1 MKQHK
6 RFHNN
11 RLHRDSKKFNNKR
24 LRRNSGNNGEL
35 TIHRA
40 GHVMISPCQIID
52 NGFISVVNNT
62 IVDVGAVTETSIIKF
77 SATSG
82 YHSDILNFDK
92 YSKGSKIID
101 HGSGIIMPSL
111 VNAHTHFEL
120 SALKG
125 KIPFDR
131 GFNQW
136 VRELINQREQCG
148 AELLKLE
155 AKKAI
160 ESAIL
165 TGTSLAGEI
174 STLGITEAIFA
185 NSDISGVWFQEY
197 LGNEIEYL
205 ESEIASKAILLA
217 LSKTNLELSLKGVFK
232 KIALAGHAPHTTS
245 PALLKLL
252 KEQTNKLKI
261 PFSIHVA
268 ESDDETEF
276 ITTGQGNW
284 ANFLKERGIDSSS
297 WQLLPSRSPVQYLN
311 DIGLLDP
318 LTLAVHLINVDDK
331 DIEIIAKT
339 KAKPIFCPRSNFN
352 LHKKLPDIPRFL
364 KHGIKPA
371 LGTDSLASTD
381 SINMF
386 DEMLSVATH
395 FPQIAPSDIL
405 AMATINGANALGFGE
420 MAGTLEKG
428 KKADF
433 IYVPEVS
440 GNSVSDKIMSIIEYK
455 SKK

>member
-6 RFHNN
+6 RLHNN
-11 RLHRDSKKFNNKR
+11 RLHRDSKKFNNKK

-82 YHSDILNFDK
+82 YHSDISNFDK
-92 YSKGSKIID
+92 YSEDSRIID

-125 KIPFDR
+125 KIPFDK

-136 VRELINQREQCG
+136 VRELINKREQCG

-165 TGTSLAGEI
+165 TGTSIVGEI
-174 STLGITEAIFA
+174 STIGITEDIFA
-185 NSDISGVWFQEY
+185 NSDIAGVWFKEY
-197 LGNEIEYL
+197 LGSDLGIL
-205 ESEIASKAILLA
+205 SDSLLPTTLLDSKDRDIVTKN
-217 LSKTNLELSLKGVFK
+217 SF
-232 KIALAGHAPHTTS
+232 AGHAPHTTS

-284 ANFLKERGIDSSS
+284 ANFLREREIDYSK
-297 WQLLPSRSPVQYLN
+297 WNIPSKSPVQYLN
-311 DIGLLDP
+311 DIGLLDS
-318 LTLAVHLINVDDK
+318 LTLDVHLINVDDK

-339 KAKPIFCPRSNFN
+339 KARPIFCPRSNFN
-352 LHKKLPDIPRFL
+352 LHKKLPDIPHFFKYDL
-364 KHGIKPA
+364 KPA

-386 DEMLSVATH
+386 DEMLYVAKL
-395 FPQIAPSDIL
+395 FPELNPSEII
-405 AMATINGANALGFGE
+405 AMATINGADALGFGKI
-420 MAGTLEKG
+420 AGTLEKG
-428 KKADF
+428 KRADF
-433 IYVPEVS
+433 IYIPDIS
-440 GNSVSDKIMSIIEYK
+440 GKNNSDKIMSIIEYK
-455 SKK
+455 SGQ